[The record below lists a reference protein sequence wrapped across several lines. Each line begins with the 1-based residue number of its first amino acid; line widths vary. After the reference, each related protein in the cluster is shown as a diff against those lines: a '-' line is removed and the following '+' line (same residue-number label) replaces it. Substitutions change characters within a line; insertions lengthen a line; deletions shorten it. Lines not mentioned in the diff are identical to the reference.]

1 MKKTILAIG
10 GACLLVGVAYY
21 LYGYDSY
28 VKQPVP
34 ASVDYSA
41 LAQGELLKKIRERNP
56 VPSSATSPTMLPD
69 EIEGNEELELEIPV
83 ELNLTMPF
91 YTQAPYAN
99 WGYPWQEAC
108 EEASILLVANEYWKH
123 HWNKAQFNQQILDM
137 VDWQNKRYGDY
148 WHTTMAQT
156 SEMLKEILGLD
167 SVIHDNPS
175 LDDMKRILM
184 KGHFIVMPLDGKALK
199 NPYFSHGGP
208 LYHVLVVKGWTKEN
222 GIITNDVGTR
232 RGEDYV
238 YSWNVIKGALH
249 DYAVPMSKGTP
260 RIIEVLPPAK

>member
-1 MKKTILAIG
+1 MKKHYLAIVAAFVLLG
-10 GACLLVGVAYY
+10 GLYFV
-21 LYGYDSY
+21 YGYDSY

-34 ASVDYSA
+34 ASIDFTAIAEGKYF
-41 LAQGELLKKIRERNP
+41 KKIPKKTVKPAAP
-56 VPSSATSPTMLPD
+56 VAPAIIP
-69 EIEGNEELELEIPV
+69 EETVEEIPA

-99 WGYPWQEAC
+99 WDYPWQEAC
-108 EEASILLVANEYWKH
+108 EEASILLVANEYLKKH
-123 HWNKAQFNQQILDM
+123 WTKAQFNQQILDM

-199 NPYFSHGGP
+199 NPYFLNGGP

-238 YSWNVIKGALH
+238 YSWKVIESALH
-249 DYAVPMSKGTP
+249 DYAVPMSKGVP
-260 RIIEVLPPAK
+260 RIIEVLPPVK